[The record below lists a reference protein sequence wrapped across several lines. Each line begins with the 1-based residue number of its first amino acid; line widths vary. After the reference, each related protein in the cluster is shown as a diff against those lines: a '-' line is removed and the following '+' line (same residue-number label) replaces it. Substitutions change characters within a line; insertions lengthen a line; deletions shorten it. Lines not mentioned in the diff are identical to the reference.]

1 MNYRKICAII
11 ATIFMITMIGVV
23 SEYISGT
30 VAHADATQQIV
41 AQQADGRY
49 TLLSHDVVAY
59 GSLDDGTIDVLH
71 DDKLNTTIY
80 VHYWTSGGGSVLD
93 GSAVVIPDN
102 QLKTPEQPVYYIQTN
117 IPNVNASATKIIHV
131 K

>member
-1 MNYRKICAII
+1 MKVI
-11 ATIFMITMIGVV
+11 AAIFMLITIGVV
-23 SEYISGT
+23 SAFVVFLSGMT
-30 VAHADATQQIV
+30 AHADANQQV
-41 AQQADGRY
+41 DGRY

-80 VHYWTSGGGSVLD
+80 VHYWTSGAGNVLD

-102 QLKTPEQPVYYIQTN
+102 QLKTPETPVYYIQTN
-117 IPNVNASATKIIHV
+117 NPNVNASATKIIHV
-131 K
+131 KS